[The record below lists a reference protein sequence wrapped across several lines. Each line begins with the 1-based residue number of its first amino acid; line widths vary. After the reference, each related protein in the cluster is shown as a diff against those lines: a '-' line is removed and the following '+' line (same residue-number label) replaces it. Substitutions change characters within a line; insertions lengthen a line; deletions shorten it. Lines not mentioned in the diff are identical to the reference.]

1 MDSLGQLWNPHSGK
15 CLADPASSTTPGT
28 QPIIYDC
35 DYNKEQNWHV
45 P

>member
-1 MDSLGQLWNPHSGK
+1 M

-28 QPIIYDC
+28 QLIIYPC
-35 DYNKEQNWHV
+35 DYNDEQNWHR